1 MRAIIKRGIVAS
13 LVLVGILVASHL
25 AGAPAEPP
33 ATVSAA
39 APARADLAEAVYA
52 MVAARAAEAGLPQ
65 PVTLCQACL
74 AAHLGLPERHRAAA
88 RLSAGL
94 RPGRPSLQRTTIGQR
109 KRKRPPAAGGMMPRT
124 PRMGTGGLG
133 GMIPPAGP
141 GQRPGRRRRIP
152 YAGWA
157 QRISP
162 REWESSS
169 RGWWGRMRTVK
180 PNRPA
185 SLGLISPA

>member
-74 AAHLGLPERHRAAA
+74 AAHLDLPDGTVRERCGRAC
-88 RLSAGL
+88 GL
-94 RPGRPSLQRTTIGQR
+94 RC
-109 KRKRPPAAGGMMPRT
+109 
-124 PRMGTGGLG
+124 
-133 GMIPPAGP
+133 
-141 GQRPGRRRRIP
+141 RIRNE
-152 YAGWA
+152 
-157 QRISP
+157 QQ
-162 REWESSS
+162 
-169 RGWWGRMRTVK
+169 
-180 PNRPA
+180 
-185 SLGLISPA
+185 

>member
-74 AAHLGLPERHRAAA
+74 AAHLGLPNATVR
-88 RLSAGL
+88 
-94 RPGRPSLQRTTIGQR
+94 QRC
-109 KRKRPPAAGGMMPRT
+109 
-124 PRMGTGGLG
+124 
-133 GMIPPAGP
+133 
-141 GQRPGRRRRIP
+141 
-152 YAGWA
+152 
-157 QRISP
+157 
-162 REWESSS
+162 
-169 RGWWGRMRTVK
+169 
-180 PNRPA
+180 RPA
-185 SLGLISPA
+185 CGLAGHVSNEQQ